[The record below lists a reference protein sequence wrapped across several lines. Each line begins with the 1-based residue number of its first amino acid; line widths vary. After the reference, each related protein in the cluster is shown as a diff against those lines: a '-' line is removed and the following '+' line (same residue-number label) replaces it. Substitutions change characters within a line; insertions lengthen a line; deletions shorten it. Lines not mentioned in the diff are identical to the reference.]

1 MTTPN
6 NDLRTLAR
14 EFRLALEARLSDA
27 SMWEYRLPSKDEVA
41 AFCRSYLDALFPL
54 YFSKEEVKNPDAV
67 GFLAQLDLQLA
78 EQIVYAMRFDLNCCG
93 KPVPA
98 NLSETAHGGASE
110 KFLGT
115 RGPAGHQRTIELGDK
130 YSGGDGV
137 YAYSVFGPLNR

>member
-14 EFRLALEARLSDA
+14 EFRLALEARLTDA

-54 YFSKEEVKNPDAV
+54 YFAKEETNNPDAA

-98 NLSETAHGGASE
+98 NHPSRA
-110 KFLGT
+110 
-115 RGPAGHQRTIELGDK
+115 
-130 YSGGDGV
+130 
-137 YAYSVFGPLNR
+137 

>member
-41 AFCRSYLDALFPL
+41 AFCRAYLDVLFPL
-54 YFSKEEVKNPDAV
+54 YFAKEEVNSPDAA

-78 EQIVYAMRFDLNCCG
+78 EQIVYAMRFDLNG
-93 KPVPA
+93 RRKPRPA
-98 NLSETAHGGASE
+98 TPSATSGA
-110 KFLGT
+110 
-115 RGPAGHQRTIELGDK
+115 
-130 YSGGDGV
+130 
-137 YAYSVFGPLNR
+137 

>member
-41 AFCRSYLDALFPL
+41 AFCRAYLDVLFPL
-54 YFSKEEVKNPDAV
+54 YFAKEEVNSPDAA

-78 EQIVYAMRFDLNCCG
+78 EKIVYAMRFDRNCGG

-98 NLSETAHGGASE
+98 NLSESASQLVQAVHE
-110 KFLGT
+110 KLPRLAQRLGT
-115 RGPAGHQRTIELGDK
+115 DLQAALKND
-130 YSGGDGV
+130 
-137 YAYSVFGPLNR
+137 